1 MIRLPPRSTRTDTLF
16 PYTPLF
22 RSHDFGAYA
31 QWLDKND
38 IARDFLK
45 VVPDMYTAQAY
56 ITTDLDDNQ
65 ITAFHPGA
73 MAQADTQNVDGKG
86 VKIGS
91 VSAESREAMLLHAQQ
106 LDRKSTRLNSS
117 H

>member
-1 MIRLPPRSTRTDTLF
+1 
-16 PYTPLF
+16 
-22 RSHDFGAYA
+22 
-31 QWLDKND
+31 
-38 IARDFLK
+38 
-45 VVPDMYTAQAY
+45 MYTAQAY

-106 LDRKSTRLNSS
+106 FADAGIPYIFDPGQRSEEHTSELQSLMRISYAVFCLKKKTKK
-117 H
+117 

>member
-1 MIRLPPRSTRTDTLF
+1 MGTIG
-16 PYTPLF
+16 
-22 RSHDFGAYA
+22 HDFGAYA

-73 MAQADTQNVDGKG
+73 MAQADTQNVDGKR
-86 VKIGS
+86 S
-91 VSAESREAMLLHAQQ
+91 EEHTSELQLLMRISYAVFC
-106 LDRKSTRLNSS
+106 LKKKKNVIRKHQIHDAKT
-117 H
+117 